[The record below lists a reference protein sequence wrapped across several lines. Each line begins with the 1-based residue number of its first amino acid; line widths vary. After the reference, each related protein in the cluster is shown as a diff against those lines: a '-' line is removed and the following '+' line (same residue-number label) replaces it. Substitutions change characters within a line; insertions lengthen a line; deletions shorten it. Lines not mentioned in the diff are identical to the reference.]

1 MPRKPRDKFVER
13 TLPNGRVVRDYT
25 QVSEETFYRVF
36 APQGPPV
43 GLSVSSTRRETEPA
57 APAADS
63 DPRPEDQTPAATPRP
78 ASDGD

>member
-1 MPRKPRDKFVER
+1 MPRKPRDKFTEK
-13 TLPNGRVVRDYT
+13 TLPDGRVVRNYT

-43 GLSVSSTRRETEPA
+43 GLSVSSTRRGSEPA
-57 APAADS
+57 APAAGS
-63 DPRPEDQTPAATPRP
+63 DPRPEVQTPAATPPP